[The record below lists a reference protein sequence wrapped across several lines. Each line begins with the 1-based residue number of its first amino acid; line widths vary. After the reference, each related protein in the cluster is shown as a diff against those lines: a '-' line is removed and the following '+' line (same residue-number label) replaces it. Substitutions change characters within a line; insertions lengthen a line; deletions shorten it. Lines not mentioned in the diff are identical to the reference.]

1 MTGISG
7 EYSGVNLMHV
17 GYHYDAGL
25 TDEQL
30 GLAIGLPVGFVGL
43 IMLICCAYC
52 IIRRMRENAKKEEL
66 EKT

>member
-1 MTGISG
+1 
-7 EYSGVNLMHV
+7 MHV

-43 IMLICCAYC
+43 IILIGCCYF